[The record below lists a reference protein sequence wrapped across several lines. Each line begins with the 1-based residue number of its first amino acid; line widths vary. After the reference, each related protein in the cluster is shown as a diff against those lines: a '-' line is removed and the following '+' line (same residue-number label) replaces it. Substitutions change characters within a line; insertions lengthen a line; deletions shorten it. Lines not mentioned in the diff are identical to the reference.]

1 MEENSLY
8 CLSSELMQ
16 LNSGIQVDFRLM
28 LQFQRLWMGLRLRLE
43 FVKLWA

>member
-16 LNSGIQVDFRLM
+16 LNRGIQVDFRLM
-28 LQFQRLWMGLRLRLE
+28 IQFQRLWMGLRLE